1 MIVSFVSRRLRNDR
15 VVTFSNPVV
24 GSSISLRMVDRTK
37 YDSEEKIALRQIS
50 GRLNLKSELCKSAAN
65 AGLLSVEIFAML
77 GDSAKAAK
85 DQIKILI
92 PEDELGSTAP
102 ERDLAGMQLAAVWLA
117 CSALQTQFASRRAR
131 MEEDPSK
138 IPEMAQ
144 EDHAEFRARFVR
156 THPDVVLLDARE
168 PHKKFVE
175 KVSRDFLV
183 HGMVPYYA
191 VAEIRTRADTI
202 IQKTGLTKTAEDL
215 LTVSKADEPEAVTD
229 ANTLIHRVHALF
241 MTLEYLNICQYN
253 RAGGPLKYIQELEQF
268 RSDTSSLPVLMM
280 ADSLIRKKP
289 YRLQSEQR
297 ESFGTFSEALLEVI
311 TNHKYLWNDARMK
324 AALVPASSV
333 PKTTLKDEGVGD
345 HLRLESPEKSA
356 APRSEKKK
364 RQRERRKA
372 LLKEAKAAKL
382 VKKDHLKN
390 TSEVKAVTKDKR
402 IPDSEWKS
410 ISEASNKVSGAKRCH
425 YFNSSMGCSMGDK
438 RRFKHTCMVCG
449 SAHSMVG
456 NH

>member
-1 MIVSFVSRRLRNDR
+1 
-15 VVTFSNPVV
+15 
-24 GSSISLRMVDRTK
+24 MVDRTK
-37 YDSEEKIALRQIS
+37 YDSEEKTPKIALRQIF
-50 GRLNLKSELCKSAAN
+50 GRLNLKSELCESAAN

-77 GDSAKAAK
+77 GDSARAAK

-253 RAGGPLKYIQELEQF
+253 RAGGPF
-268 RSDTSSLPVLMM
+268 
-280 ADSLIRKKP
+280 
-289 YRLQSEQR
+289 
-297 ESFGTFSEALLEVI
+297 
-311 TNHKYLWNDARMK
+311 
-324 AALVPASSV
+324 
-333 PKTTLKDEGVGD
+333 
-345 HLRLESPEKSA
+345 PE
-356 APRSEKKK
+356 
-364 RQRERRKA
+364 
-372 LLKEAKAAKL
+372 AAKIVNL
-382 VKKDHLKN
+382 HRQEF
-390 TSEVKAVTKDKR
+390 T
-402 IPDSEWKS
+402 
-410 ISEASNKVSGAKRCH
+410 
-425 YFNSSMGCSMGDK
+425 
-438 RRFKHTCMVCG
+438 
-449 SAHSMVG
+449 
-456 NH
+456 

>member
-1 MIVSFVSRRLRNDR
+1 MLDQSRSCDR
-15 VVTFSNPVV
+15 EFCFPEDCATIGLSPFRIQFV
-24 GSSISLRMVDRTK
+24 GSSTSLRMVDRTK
-37 YDSEEKIALRQIS
+37 YDSEEKTPKIALRQIF
-50 GRLNLKSELCKSAAN
+50 GRLNLQSELCKSAAN

-92 PEDELGSTAP
+92 PDDELGSTAP

-215 LTVSKADEPEAVTD
+215 LQSPKQMNQKRSRMP
-229 ANTLIHRVHALF
+229 TL
-241 MTLEYLNICQYN
+241 
-253 RAGGPLKYIQELEQF
+253 
-268 RSDTSSLPVLMM
+268 
-280 ADSLIRKKP
+280 
-289 YRLQSEQR
+289 
-297 ESFGTFSEALLEVI
+297 
-311 TNHKYLWNDARMK
+311 
-324 AALVPASSV
+324 
-333 PKTTLKDEGVGD
+333 
-345 HLRLESPEKSA
+345 
-356 APRSEKKK
+356 
-364 RQRERRKA
+364 
-372 LLKEAKAAKL
+372 
-382 VKKDHLKN
+382 
-390 TSEVKAVTKDKR
+390 
-402 IPDSEWKS
+402 
-410 ISEASNKVSGAKRCH
+410 
-425 YFNSSMGCSMGDK
+425 
-438 RRFKHTCMVCG
+438 
-449 SAHSMVG
+449 
-456 NH
+456 

>member
-1 MIVSFVSRRLRNDR
+1 
-15 VVTFSNPVV
+15 
-24 GSSISLRMVDRTK
+24 MVDRTK
-37 YDSEEKIALRQIS
+37 YDSEDLTPKIALRQIF
-50 GRLNLKSELCKSAAN
+50 GRLSLKAELCKSAAK

-77 GDSAKAAK
+77 GDTAKAAK
-85 DQIKILI
+85 DQLRVLI
-92 PEDELGSTAP
+92 PEEELGTDQP
-102 ERDLAGMQLAAVWLA
+102 ERDLSCMQLAAVWLA

-175 KVSRDFLV
+175 KVSRDYLV

-202 IQKTGLTKTAEDL
+202 VQKTGLTKTAEDL
-215 LTVSKADEPEAVTD
+215 LTVSKADEPDAVTD

-241 MTLEYLNICQYN
+241 MTLEYLNICQYS
-253 RAGGPLKYIQELEQF
+253 RKEGPLRYIQELEQF
-268 RSDTSSLPVLMM
+268 RADTSSLPILMA
-280 ADSLIRKKP
+280 ADGLIRKKL

-297 ESFGTFSEALLEVI
+297 DQFTTFSEALVEVI
-311 TNHKYLWNDARMK
+311 TNHKYLWNDARTK
-324 AALVPASSV
+324 ATLAPVER
-333 PKTTLKDEGVGD
+333 KTTAKEDGIGD
-345 HLRLESPEKSA
+345 QSRLESPEKTSS
-356 APRSEKKK
+356 PRSEKRK
-364 RQRERRKA
+364 RQRERTKA
-372 LLKEAKAAKL
+372 LLKEAKSAKA
-382 VKKDHLKN
+382 VKKVHLKGEDPKV
-390 TSEVKAVTKDKR
+390 SKDKR

-410 ISEASNKVSGAKRCH
+410 ISEASNKVSGPKRCH
-425 YFNSSMGCSMGDK
+425 YYNSSMGCSMGEK
-438 RRFKHTCMVCG
+438 CRLKHACMVCG
-449 SAHSMVG
+449 AAHSMVG

>member
-1 MIVSFVSRRLRNDR
+1 
-15 VVTFSNPVV
+15 
-24 GSSISLRMVDRTK
+24 
-37 YDSEEKIALRQIS
+37 
-50 GRLNLKSELCKSAAN
+50 
-65 AGLLSVEIFAML
+65 
-77 GDSAKAAK
+77 
-85 DQIKILI
+85 
-92 PEDELGSTAP
+92 
-102 ERDLAGMQLAAVWLA
+102 
-117 CSALQTQFASRRAR
+117 
-131 MEEDPSK
+131 MEEDPTK

-241 MTLEYLNICQYN
+241 MALEYLNICQYD

-268 RSDTSSLPVLMM
+268 RADTTCSLPILMM
-280 ADSLIRKKP
+280 ADSLIRKKL

-311 TNHKYLWNDARMK
+311 TNHKYLWNDARTK
-324 AALVPASSV
+324 AALVPAASV
-333 PKTTLKDEGVGD
+333 PKSTLKDEGVGD

-356 APRSEKKK
+356 APRSEKRK
-364 RQRERRKA
+364 RQRERHKA
-372 LLKEAKAAKL
+372 LLKEAKAAKS

-390 TSEVKAVTKDKR
+390 TSEVKTVAKDKR

-425 YFNSSMGCSMGDK
+425 YFNSSMGCSMGEK
-438 RRFKHTCMVCG
+438 CRFKHTCMVCG
-449 SAHSMVG
+449 AAHPMVG